1 MNWIDFFTGWFLMNA
16 MPHFVFGVW
25 HQRVLSLF
33 GFGDKQNILYAAFN
47 TSVSLGLFHWNH
59 GIENL
64 LDQLPYSKLKN
75 FYSALADVG
84 MGRDITAYLSPFVG

>member
-33 GFGDKQNILYAAFN
+33 GFGDKQNIFYAAFN

-64 LDQLPYSKLKN
+64 LDHGIYLGC
-75 FYSALADVG
+75 LAILFIYYVVG
-84 MGRDITAYLSPFVG
+84 KFVRDLWA